1 MSVSHKEQFDDSTND
16 SSKTSALN
24 SKDKL
29 MVQKSPSRFTQ
40 LFHRYKS
47 VLLSMGSVLAVLLVW
62 YIITALE
69 LIPAL
74 FLPSP
79 QAVWQKFLEVSS
91 QGFMKATLWQHLAES
106 ISRVFLALIAAI
118 VIGVPLGLWMGL
130 NKWVRAVFDPLVELL
145 RPVPPLAY
153 LPLLVIWFGI
163 GETTKILLIFFSI
176 LTPIIIS
183 STHGVLSHQLNRER
197 AALSLGATRSQVIR
211 HVILPTALPHILTG
225 IRIGL
230 GVGWSTL
237 VAAELVAADRGI
249 GFMVQSAAQFLITD
263 TVILGII
270 VIAVVAVSFEFF
282 LRWIQHQLSPWY
294 GQQM

>member
-1 MSVSHKEQFDDSTND
+1 MNTQIQKLNKAHLSENRAEAATLNRNSSISIFRKNLPLIVSI
-16 SSKTSALN
+16 
-24 SKDKL
+24 
-29 MVQKSPSRFTQ
+29 
-40 LFHRYKS
+40 
-47 VLLSMGSVLAVLLVW
+47 GSVLSLLVLW
-62 YIITALE
+62 FVVTTLKIIPE
-69 LIPAL
+69 L

-79 QAVWQKFLEVSS
+79 AAVWQKFIEVSQ

-106 ISRVFLALIAAI
+106 IGRVFSALIAAI

-145 RPVPPLAY
+145 RPIPPLAY

-163 GETTKILLIFFSI
+163 GETTKVLLIFFSI
-176 LTPIIIS
+176 LAPIIIS
-183 STHGVLSHQLNRER
+183 SAHGVVSHQKNRER
-197 AALSLGATRSQVIR
+197 AALSLGATRLQVLQY
-211 HVILPTALPHILTG
+211 VILPTALPHILTG
-225 IRIGL
+225 VRIGL

-270 VIAVVAVSFEFF
+270 VIAIVAVSFELF
-282 LRWIQHQLSPWY
+282 LRWLQKQLAFWY
-294 GQQM
+294 GQQL